1 MAHLL
6 VSYIRSYSILLYML
20 YIYMLYGAGAGA
32 SCSYARLAKAS
43 LELWDATAATKALS
57 AGLKLEPSN
66 KDLKALQRTL
76 QEITTPLLSS

>member
-1 MAHLL
+1 M
-6 VSYIRSYSILLYML
+6 LLYL
-20 YIYMLYGAGAGA
+20 YAICYLVLVPCAA
-32 SCSYARLAKAS
+32 CSYARLAKAS

-57 AGLKLEPSN
+57 AGLKLERSN

>member
-1 MAHLL
+1 M
-6 VSYIRSYSILLYML
+6 Y
-20 YIYMLYGAGAGA
+20 
-32 SCSYARLAKAS
+32 SYARLAKAS

-57 AGLKLEPSN
+57 AGLKLERSN